1 MTRAA
6 FRLAGD
12 RIESV
17 EISGHSGYAPAGE
30 DIVCAG
36 VSSAVML
43 THTLL
48 SDIMG
53 LEFTTRVQAEQAR
66 IFFQLPAKLEL
77 KQEQQAQDAMT
88 ALMVHL
94 TGLQE
99 QYPDYLS
106 VVEV

>member
-1 MTRAA
+1 MTRTA
-6 FRLAGD
+6 FHLAGG

-17 EISGHSGYAPAGE
+17 EVSGHSGYAPAGE

-43 THTLL
+43 LHALL
-48 SDIMG
+48 SDVMG
-53 LEFTTRVQAEQAR
+53 LEFTTRVQPDNAL
-66 IFFQLPAKLEL
+66 IFIQLPGKLDER
-77 KQEQQAQDAMT
+77 QERQAQDAMT

-94 TGLQE
+94 TALQE
-99 QYPDYLS
+99 QYPEYLS